1 MRFTTVYTKYKTLL
15 LIALFVIT
23 PVSAASSFDGPLQV
37 KNLYPIFLH
46 VDQPYMEQASMENSF
61 SLNLSHSSTYT
72 VQESGRWLINQDLEM
87 TELNLRYKKII
98 GDMLEVNLDLPVIA
112 LSDGFMDGFLD
123 TFHRTFGLLDYGRNR
138 RPENEFLYEIKR
150 DGRLI
155 VEGQTGVGLGDIRL
169 AVKKP
174 LLSAETLGLSIRA
187 DVELPTGNA
196 NRGYGNGSIDAA
208 VALLFDMKLFDD
220 FMTYWNFGVVF
231 PGDLKADRELV
242 LKDFMYGGVA
252 VEMILREKFSL
263 LAQIQG
269 QSRIYPR
276 TDLLAVDREAYL
288 LSLGGRYFSGGNVF
302 ELSFTE
308 DINLSGAPDFILNFS
323 YKVRL

>member
-1 MRFTTVYTKYKTLL
+1 MLLYKKYIIILFSLL
-15 LIALFVIT
+15 VVT
-23 PVSAASSFDGPLQV
+23 PLSSAFSFDGPLQV

-46 VDQPYMEQASMENSF
+46 ADQQYLEKASMEDSLSF
-61 SLNLSHSSTYT
+61 SFSHSSTYT
-72 VQESGRWLINQDLEM
+72 VQESGHWIINQDMEV

-98 GDMLEVNLDLPVIA
+98 GDMLEVNLDLPIIA
-112 LSDGFMDGFLD
+112 FSDGFMDNFLD
-123 TFHRTFGLLDYGRNR
+123 TFHRTFGLLDYGRNQ
-138 RPENEFLYEIKR
+138 RPDNEFLYEIRK
-150 DGRLI
+150 DGRMI
-155 VEGQTGVGLGDIRL
+155 VKGETGVGLGDIKL

-174 LLSAETLGLSIRA
+174 LLSTEGLGLSIRA

-196 NRGYGNGSIDAA
+196 DRGYGNGSIDAG
-208 VALLFDMKLFDD
+208 VAILLDKKIFDD

-231 PGDLKADRELV
+231 PGDLKADRELA

-263 LAQIQG
+263 VAQIQG

-276 TDLLAVDREAYL
+276 TDLIAIDREAYL
-288 LSLGGRYFSGGNVF
+288 LSFGGRYFSGSNVF
-302 ELSFTE
+302 ELSLTE
-308 DINLSGAPDFILNFS
+308 DINLSGAPDFVLNFS